1 VDFVRVPHVFAE
13 TIIAHVKTGKELLTL
28 EHITLKN
35 MGIAWGLASHIK
47 DGIDQLR
54 AFPNGVFAP
63 VFVDARPYLWP
74 FNGGSLVSSLS
85 RLFLVLILAK
95 ET

>member
-13 TIIAHVKTGKELLTL
+13 TIIAHVKTGKELLAL

-74 FNGGSLVSSLS
+74 FNGWSLVFSMS